1 MRLRAFALTVSLSAV
16 VCGCSRTADE
26 DQCKKLVDKL
36 VDLMAEGSSDHVDK
50 VKNDVK
56 RDKRSAVLSR
66 ETCVGKITRSQY
78 ECMMAAKSLETFA
91 ACEK

>member
-1 MRLRAFALTVSLSAV
+1 MRALALVVFSLACS
-16 VCGCSRTADE
+16 CSRTADE
-26 DQCKKLVDKL
+26 EQCQKLVDKL
-36 VDLMAEGSSDHVDK
+36 VDLIAEGSTEHVDK
-50 VKNDVK
+50 VKSDVK
-56 RDKRSAVLSR
+56 RDKRSAAVSR